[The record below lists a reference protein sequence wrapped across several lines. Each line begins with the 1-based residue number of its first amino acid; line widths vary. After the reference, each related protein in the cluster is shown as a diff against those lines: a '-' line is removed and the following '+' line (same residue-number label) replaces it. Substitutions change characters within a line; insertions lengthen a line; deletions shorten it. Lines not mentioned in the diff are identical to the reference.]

1 MAACSAI
8 KANGERCKGIAATGS
23 DYCPAHDPAR
33 AEARRRSARKAAR
46 SKGGGR
52 ELDKIKAGVRTII
65 AAVIR
70 GRLDRGQG
78 AVALQ
83 GYNTLLRAAE
93 IGQRAD
99 LEDLAREVEELK
111 RGYGRTA

>member
-1 MAACSAI
+1 VLDGSV
-8 KANGERCKGIAATGS
+8 EKG
-23 DYCPAHDPAR
+23 
-33 AEARRRSARKAAR
+33 K
-46 SKGGGR
+46 
-52 ELDKIKAGVRTII
+52 
-65 AAVIR
+65 
-70 GRLDRGQG
+70 G

>member
-1 MAACSAI
+1 M
-8 KANGERCKGIAATGS
+8 
-23 DYCPAHDPAR
+23 
-33 AEARRRSARKAAR
+33 
-46 SKGGGR
+46 
-52 ELDKIKAGVRTII
+52 RTVI
-65 AAVIR
+65 AAVLR
-70 GRLDRGQG
+70 GRVDRGRG